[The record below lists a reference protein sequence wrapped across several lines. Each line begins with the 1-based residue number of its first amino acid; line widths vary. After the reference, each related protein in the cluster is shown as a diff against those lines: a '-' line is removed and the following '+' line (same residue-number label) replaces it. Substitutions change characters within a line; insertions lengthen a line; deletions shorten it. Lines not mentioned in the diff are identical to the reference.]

1 MDIYRLISL
10 HVWIGLV
17 VLDIWWEF
25 VPIAPLEKQIG
36 DVFSFYFICCMFLII
51 FHLLLLAVIP
61 FSCCLSMPLTHN
73 YLYIIVS
80 IFSFFS
86 SVLLSDVIPLPALFF
101 LLASV
106 VSPEMIEGKTSQ
118 KKLACFKSRINIK
131 LWFIWLQQKISFY
144 LKYTWRK
151 VDLSSTIQKD

>member
-1 MDIYRLISL
+1 MYE
-10 HVWIGLV
+10 
-17 VLDIWWEF
+17 LDWLFSTSDENF

-51 FHLLLLAVIP
+51 FRLLLLAVIP

-86 SVLLSDVIPLPALFF
+86 SVLLSDVIPLPTLFF

-131 LWFIWLQQKISFY
+131 LWFIWLQQKIIWIILEEKWICPAQY
-144 LKYTWRK
+144 RK
-151 VDLSSTIQKD
+151 TKQKREL

>member
-1 MDIYRLISL
+1 MSFPIITQSFIYGYLSFDFFACMN
-10 HVWIGLV
+10 WIGCSRHLMRISCQQH
-17 VLDIWWEF
+17 LQKNK
-25 VPIAPLEKQIG
+25 LG
-36 DVFSFYFICCMFLII
+36 MCCFYFICCMFLII

-131 LWFIWLQQKISFY
+131 L
-144 LKYTWRK
+144 
-151 VDLSSTIQKD
+151 

>member
-1 MDIYRLISL
+1 MYE
-10 HVWIGLV
+10 
-17 VLDIWWEF
+17 LDWLFSTSDENF

-51 FHLLLLAVIP
+51 FHLLLLVVIP

-131 LWFIWLQQKISFY
+131 LWFIWLQQKIIWIILEEKWICPAQY
-144 LKYTWRK
+144 RK
-151 VDLSSTIQKD
+151 TKQKREL

>member
-1 MDIYRLISL
+1 MYE
-10 HVWIGLV
+10 
-17 VLDIWWEF
+17 LDWLFSTSDENF

-86 SVLLSDVIPLPALFF
+86 SVLLSDVIPLPTLFF

>member
-86 SVLLSDVIPLPALFF
+86 SVLLSDVIPLPTLFF

>member
-1 MDIYRLISL
+1 MYE
-10 HVWIGLV
+10 
-17 VLDIWWEF
+17 LDWLFSTSDENF

-86 SVLLSDVIPLPALFF
+86 SVLLSDVIPLPTLFF

-131 LWFIWLQQKISFY
+131 LWFIWLQQKIIWIILEEKWICPAQY
-144 LKYTWRK
+144 RK
-151 VDLSSTIQKD
+151 TKQKREL

>member
-1 MDIYRLISL
+1 MYE
-10 HVWIGLV
+10 
-17 VLDIWWEF
+17 LDWLFSTSDENF

-80 IFSFFS
+80 IFSFFL

>member
-80 IFSFFS
+80 IFSFFL

>member
-1 MDIYRLISL
+1 MYE
-10 HVWIGLV
+10 
-17 VLDIWWEF
+17 LDWLFSTSDENF

-86 SVLLSDVIPLPALFF
+86 SVLLSDVIPLPTLFF

-131 LWFIWLQQKISFY
+131 L
-144 LKYTWRK
+144 
-151 VDLSSTIQKD
+151 